1 MAMAESLAGALP
13 VLLCP
18 LASSQNG
25 ETVSKGRL
33 RFDTRQI
40 EPQRKIALG
49 TINKLTLA
57 LNVIDVRRSNCPL
70 QAPNR

>member
-18 LASSQNG
+18 LSSSQNG

-49 TINKLTLA
+49 NINRLTLA
-57 LNVIDVRRSNCPL
+57 LNVIDVRL
-70 QAPNR
+70 